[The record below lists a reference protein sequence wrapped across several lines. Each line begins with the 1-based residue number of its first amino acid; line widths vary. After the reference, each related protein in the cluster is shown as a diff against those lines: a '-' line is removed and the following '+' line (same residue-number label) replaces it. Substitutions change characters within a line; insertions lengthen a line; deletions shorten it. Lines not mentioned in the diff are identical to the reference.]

1 MEKKINDGN
10 NCTFLCHQGVS
21 LNLLHKRLLKFCDD
35 LIDHSQHIEKTFDRE
50 SAEIIANNRLWLKIS
65 IDAIR

>member
-1 MEKKINDGN
+1 
-10 NCTFLCHQGVS
+10 
-21 LNLLHKRLLKFCDD
+21 LKFCDD
-35 LIDHSQHIEKTFDRE
+35 LIDHSQHIEKIFDRE